1 MEEVKI
7 GNDKKCIEQVQQILE
22 TTPGFDIVYDR
33 GAYVINDGVY
43 VNDERQKFES
53 DSGLSFPVIRTEY
66 WERELSQA
74 QKDRERKQTIQ
85 RDVHGANQDMC
96 EHVRDKVPP
105 KPEELTKEERQSH
118 EV

>member
-1 MEEVKI
+1 MTASSVMFM
-7 GNDKKCIEQVQQILE
+7 NVFHQQVQQILE

-33 GAYVINDGVY
+33 GASVINDGVY

-85 RDVHGANQDMC
+85 RDVHM
-96 EHVRDKVPP
+96 VRIKTCQGQSAT
-105 KPEELTKEERQSH
+105 KPL
-118 EV
+118 